1 MSREIKILITED
13 KLSFLEII
21 NPMEVIMLS
30 ATDYREETLI
40 IRDSY
45 TREYK
50 LSLINNTEYTYTVY
64 LDDTNNGYTS
74 KIKSSI
80 GISKIYN
87 MIRDFKL
94 SEYKNKLT
102 VQQKNRSLSVFIDDL
117 NKEIVI
123 KRKDNYYRRDND
135 G

>member
-1 MSREIKILITED
+1 MSREVKILIIQDE
-13 KLSFLEII
+13 LSFLEII
-21 NPMEVIMLS
+21 NSTELIVLP
-30 ATDYREETLI
+30 ATDYREDELI

-64 LDDTNNGYTS
+64 LEDNLIYFTD
-74 KIKSSI
+74 KIKSSV
-80 GISKIYN
+80 GISKIYD
-87 MIRDFKL
+87 MIRHFKS

-102 VQQKNRSLSVFIDDL
+102 SQQKNRSLSVFIDNL

-123 KRKDNYYRRDND
+123 KRKDNY
-135 G
+135 

>member
-21 NPMEVIMLS
+21 NPMEIILLPK
-30 ATDYREETLI
+30 TDYREDELI

-50 LSLINNTEYTYTVY
+50 LSLLNNTEYTYTIY

>member
-1 MSREIKILITED
+1 MSREIKILILQD

-21 NPMEVIMLS
+21 NLTELIILP
-30 ATDYREETLI
+30 ATEYREDELI

-50 LSLINNTEYTYTVY
+50 LSLLNNTEYTYTIY

-123 KRKDNYYRRDND
+123 KRKDNYYRMDND

>member
-1 MSREIKILITED
+1 MSRDIKILILQD

-21 NPMEVIMLS
+21 NPTELIILP
-30 ATDYREETLI
+30 ATEYREDELI

-64 LDDTNNGYTS
+64 LEDTLNNYTN
-74 KIKSSI
+74 KIKSSV
-80 GISKIYN
+80 GISKIYD
-87 MIRDFKL
+87 MIKYFKL

-102 VQQKNRSLSVFIDDL
+102 LQQKTRSLSIFIDDL
-117 NKEIVI
+117 NKEIII
-123 KRKDNYYRRDND
+123 KRKDNY
-135 G
+135 

>member
-1 MSREIKILITED
+1 MSREIKILILYD

-21 NPMEVIMLS
+21 NPTELIILP
-30 ATDYREETLI
+30 ATEYREDELI

-50 LSLINNTEYTYTVY
+50 LSLLNNTEYTYTVY
-64 LDDTNNGYTS
+64 LDDIINSSTI
-74 KIKSSI
+74 KIKSSV

-87 MIRDFKL
+87 MIKQFKS

-102 VQQKNRSLSVFIDDL
+102 LTQQNRSLSIFIDDL
-117 NKEIVI
+117 NKEIII
-123 KRKDNYYRRDND
+123 KRIDRGD
-135 G
+135 GI

>member
-1 MSREIKILITED
+1 MSREIKILILQD

-21 NPMEVIMLS
+21 NPTELIILP
-30 ATDYREETLI
+30 ATEYREDELI

-64 LDDTNNGYTS
+64 LEDTLNNYTN
-74 KIKSSI
+74 KIKSSV
-80 GISKIYN
+80 GISKIYD
-87 MIRDFKL
+87 MIKHFKL

-102 VQQKNRSLSVFIDDL
+102 LQQKTRSSSVFIDDL
-117 NKEIVI
+117 NKEIII
-123 KRKDNYYRRDND
+123 KRKEI
-135 G
+135 

>member
-13 KLSFLEII
+13 KLSYLEII
-21 NPMEVIMLS
+21 NPTEVIMLP
-30 ATDYREETLI
+30 ATDYREEELI
-40 IRDSY
+40 LRDSY

-50 LSLINNTEYTYTVY
+50 LSLINNIEYTYTVY

-74 KIKSSI
+74 KIKSSV

>member
-1 MSREIKILITED
+1 MSREIKILILQD
-13 KLSFLEII
+13 KLSYLEII
-21 NPMEVIMLS
+21 NPTEVIMLP
-30 ATDYREETLI
+30 ATDYREEELI
-40 IRDSY
+40 LRDSY

-50 LSLINNTEYTYTVY
+50 LSLINNIEYTYTIY
-64 LDDTNNGYTS
+64 LEDTLNNYTN
-74 KIKSSI
+74 KIKSSV

>member
-1 MSREIKILITED
+1 MSREIKILILQD
-13 KLSFLEII
+13 KLSFLEIT
-21 NPMEVIMLS
+21 NPTELIILP
-30 ATDYREETLI
+30 ATEYREDELI

-64 LDDTNNGYTS
+64 LEDTLNSYTN
-74 KIKSSI
+74 KIKSSV

-87 MIRDFKL
+87 MIKHFKM

-102 VQQKNRSLSVFIDDL
+102 LQQKTRNLSVFIDDL
-117 NKEIVI
+117 NKEIII
-123 KRKDNYYRRDND
+123 KRINNY
-135 G
+135 

>member
-1 MSREIKILITED
+1 MSRDVQILIVQD

-21 NPMEVIMLS
+21 NPTELIILP
-30 ATDYREETLI
+30 ATEYREDELI

-50 LSLINNTEYTYTVY
+50 VSLINNTEYTYTVY
-64 LDDTNNGYTS
+64 LENNLIYFTD
-74 KIKSSI
+74 KIKSSV
-80 GISKIYN
+80 GISKIYD
-87 MIRDFKL
+87 MIRYFKL

-102 VQQKNRSLSVFIDDL
+102 PQQKKRSLSVFIDTL

-123 KRKDNYYRRDND
+123 KRKDNY
-135 G
+135 

>member
-1 MSREIKILITED
+1 MSREVKILIVQD

-21 NPMEVIMLS
+21 NPTELIILP
-30 ATDYREETLI
+30 ATDYREDELI

-64 LDDTNNGYTS
+64 LEDTPLSYTN
-74 KIKSSI
+74 KIKSSE
-80 GISKIYN
+80 GISKIYD
-87 MIRDFKL
+87 MIKQFKS

-102 VQQKNRSLSVFIDDL
+102 LTQQTRSLSVFIDDL
-117 NKEIVI
+117 NKEIII
-123 KRKDNYYRRDND
+123 KRKDKGENIYI
-135 G
+135 

>member
-1 MSREIKILITED
+1 MSREIKILILQD
-13 KLSFLEII
+13 KWSYLEII
-21 NPMEVIMLS
+21 NPTEVIMLP
-30 ATDYREETLI
+30 ATDYREEELI
-40 IRDSY
+40 LRDSY

-50 LSLINNTEYTYTVY
+50 LSLINNIEYTYTIY
-64 LDDTNNGYTS
+64 LEDTLNNYTN
-74 KIKSSI
+74 KIKSSV

>member
-1 MSREIKILITED
+1 MSREIKILILQD

-21 NPMEVIMLS
+21 NPTELIILP
-30 ATDYREETLI
+30 ATEYREDELI

-50 LSLINNTEYTYTVY
+50 LSLLNNTEYTYTIY

>member
-1 MSREIKILITED
+1 MSREIKILILQD
-13 KLSFLEII
+13 KLSFLEIM
-21 NPMEVIMLS
+21 NPTELIILP
-30 ATDYREETLI
+30 ATEYREDELI

-64 LDDTNNGYTS
+64 LEDTLNSYTNV
-74 KIKSSI
+74 IKSSV

-87 MIRDFKL
+87 MIKHFKS

-102 VQQKNRSLSVFIDDL
+102 LQQKTRSLSIFIDDL
-117 NKEIVI
+117 NKEIII
-123 KRKDNYYRRDND
+123 KRKDNY
-135 G
+135 

>member
-1 MSREIKILITED
+1 MSREIKILMIQD

-21 NPMEVIMLS
+21 NPTELIILP
-30 ATDYREETLI
+30 ATEYREDELI

-50 LSLINNTEYTYTVY
+50 LNLINNTKYTYTVY
-64 LDDTNNGYTS
+64 LGDIINSSTI
-74 KIKSSI
+74 KIKSSE

-87 MIRDFKL
+87 MIKHFKS

-102 VQQKNRSLSVFIDDL
+102 SQQKTRSLSVFVDDL
-117 NKEIVI
+117 NKEIII
-123 KRKDNYYRRDND
+123 KRKDN
-135 G
+135 

>member
-1 MSREIKILITED
+1 MSREIKILMIQD

-21 NPMEVIMLS
+21 NPTELIILP
-30 ATDYREETLI
+30 ATEYREDELL

-50 LSLINNTEYTYTVY
+50 LSLINNTEYIYKVY
-64 LDDTNNGYTS
+64 LEDTLNSYTT
-74 KIKSSI
+74 KIKSSV

-87 MIRDFKL
+87 MIKQFKS

-102 VQQKNRSLSVFIDDL
+102 LQQETRSLSIFINDL
-117 NKEIVI
+117 NKEIII
-123 KRKDNYYRRDND
+123 KRKDNY
-135 G
+135 